1 MKKILI
7 IEDDTFLQ
15 GLEAGK
21 LTKSGFEVKTAT
33 TAEAG
38 LKILDEETMDF
49 LLLDLM
55 LPGDKDGFAVLEEV
69 RGKKTTKTPIIIF
82 SNLGEEAEIKK
93 AKDLGANDFM
103 IKSNFTLEELV
114 EKINE
119 LLLITKHRNYAVFL
133 LYYFLCTRTTS
144 SRNISD

>member
-69 RGKKTTKTPIIIF
+69 RSKKDYKKTPIIIF

-119 LLLITKHRNYAVFL
+119 LLK
-133 LYYFLCTRTTS
+133 
-144 SRNISD
+144 

>member
-38 LKILDEETMDF
+38 LKILDEEIMDF

-69 RGKKTTKTPIIIF
+69 RSKKDYEKTPIIIF

-119 LLLITKHRNYAVFL
+119 LLK
-133 LYYFLCTRTTS
+133 
-144 SRNISD
+144 

>member
-69 RGKKTTKTPIIIF
+69 RGKKDYKKTPIIIF
-82 SNLGEEAEIKK
+82 SNLGEEVEIKK

-119 LLLITKHRNYAVFL
+119 LLK
-133 LYYFLCTRTTS
+133 
-144 SRNISD
+144 

>member
-33 TAEAG
+33 TANAG
-38 LKILDEETMDF
+38 LKILDDEEIDF

-69 RGKKTTKTPIIIF
+69 RGKKGYKKTPIIIF

-119 LLLITKHRNYAVFL
+119 LLK
-133 LYYFLCTRTTS
+133 
-144 SRNISD
+144 

>member
-69 RGKKTTKTPIIIF
+69 RSKKDYKKTPIIIF

-119 LLLITKHRNYAVFL
+119 LTK
-133 LYYFLCTRTTS
+133 
-144 SRNISD
+144 

>member
-69 RGKKTTKTPIIIF
+69 RSKKDYKKTPIIIF

-119 LLLITKHRNYAVFL
+119 LMK
-133 LYYFLCTRTTS
+133 
-144 SRNISD
+144 

>member
-33 TAEAG
+33 TADAG

-55 LPGDKDGFAVLEEV
+55 LPGNKDGFAVLEEV
-69 RGKKTTKTPIIIF
+69 RGKSDYKKTPIIIF

-119 LLLITKHRNYAVFL
+119 LTK
-133 LYYFLCTRTTS
+133 
-144 SRNISD
+144 

>member
-69 RGKKTTKTPIIIF
+69 RGKKDYKKTPIIIF

-119 LLLITKHRNYAVFL
+119 LLK
-133 LYYFLCTRTTS
+133 
-144 SRNISD
+144 

>member
-69 RGKKTTKTPIIIF
+69 RGKKDYKKTPIIIF

-119 LLLITKHRNYAVFL
+119 LTK
-133 LYYFLCTRTTS
+133 
-144 SRNISD
+144 

>member
-33 TAEAG
+33 TADAG

-69 RGKKTTKTPIIIF
+69 RSKKDYKKTPIIIF

-119 LLLITKHRNYAVFL
+119 LLK
-133 LYYFLCTRTTS
+133 
-144 SRNISD
+144 

>member
-33 TAEAG
+33 TAAAG
-38 LKILDEETMDF
+38 LKILDDEEIDF

-69 RGKKTTKTPIIIF
+69 RAKSDYKKTPIIIF

-119 LLLITKHRNYAVFL
+119 LTK
-133 LYYFLCTRTTS
+133 
-144 SRNISD
+144 

>member
-69 RGKKTTKTPIIIF
+69 RAKSDYKKTPIIIF

-119 LLLITKHRNYAVFL
+119 LTK
-133 LYYFLCTRTTS
+133 
-144 SRNISD
+144 